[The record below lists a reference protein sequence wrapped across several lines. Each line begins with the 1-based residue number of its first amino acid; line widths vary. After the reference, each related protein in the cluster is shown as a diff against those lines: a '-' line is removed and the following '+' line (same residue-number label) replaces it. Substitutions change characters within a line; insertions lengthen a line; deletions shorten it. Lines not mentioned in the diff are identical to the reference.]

1 MKFRQYVS
9 ANDIPVSRVSLIE
22 GDLLAAPSTG
32 ASATDRSKA
41 TLSKTQWS
49 SPSQDA
55 QGAGD
60 SQPPEH
66 GQPLGS
72 GRPPDATDS
81 QLKKAGTLATELLKI
96 LTTLPS
102 PWNRRFSV
110 FRRALR
116 GLIDK
121 VGDIS

>member
-1 MKFRQYVS
+1 MQEAAFS
-9 ANDIPVSRVSLIE
+9 SMPVSLTE
-22 GDLLAAPSTG
+22 GNLLAAPSTG
-32 ASATDRSKA
+32 ASATEPSRA
-41 TLSKTQWS
+41 TLSKTQWTN
-49 SPSQDA
+49 PSQDA
-55 QGAGD
+55 HAGD

-66 GQPLGS
+66 SQTRGS

-102 PWNRRFSV
+102 PWNRRFSM

-121 VGDIS
+121 VGDVS